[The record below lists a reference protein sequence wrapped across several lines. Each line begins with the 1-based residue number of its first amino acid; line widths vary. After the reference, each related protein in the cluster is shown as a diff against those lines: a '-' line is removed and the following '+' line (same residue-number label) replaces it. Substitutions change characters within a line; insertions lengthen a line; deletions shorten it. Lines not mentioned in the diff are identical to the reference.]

1 MYVGLSVERVEERV
15 KTCFAYICIFP
26 VFLYN

>member
-15 KTCFAYICIFP
+15 KTCFC
-26 VFLYN
+26 VFLHIFGFPI